1 MRLRASEPSRPC
13 IRRPQNLEFPPVG
26 IFADLDSSE
35 LEALAK
41 ETETRALRRG
51 DVLVRQG
58 DPADDLFIVLTGR
71 FAVTKEGRRDP
82 IAEIGPEQPI
92 GEIAFLTGGTRTAT
106 VTAMRDSVVLRLSR
120 NDFDL
125 LTAKCPSIWRT
136 LTNTLSHRLA
146 ATTGSEPQRSDPR
159 PRTITLIRAGEAAI
173 PPEFIRQF
181 TDAFAAASAMTF
193 VIDAAKAE
201 KLLPK
206 GVALDSAEATQL
218 FNELESKYDYLI
230 FIADPELTPWSQKAI
245 RHADLVLGVGVH
257 AANPNPN
264 RLEQHVAEFVLPEAR
279 RLVLLHPHARA
290 DHGDR
295 ALAALALGRHA
306 PPRRARY
313 AEATSQRLF
322 RFVNGTALGLVAC
335 GGGAL
340 CAAHVGLYKALIE
353 SGLEFDIMGGTS
365 ARRSHGRRLRHGQAP
380 RPHRRRHARHLRHQ
394 PRHAALHAGRATAC
408 SITATTTSTSAA
420 IFVGI
425 NIEDLWIP
433 YFAVSTNLSRYE
445 LHRHDR
451 GDLFAGDPRL
461 GLDPGAAAAG
471 LHLEG
476 RDAGRRLPARQRAHP
491 HDAPDEKRAQRRRQL
506 STSPSCER
514 FDVEYAK
521 LPSRNELVRMT
532 LNPFGHKRLPDA
544 PGLTTVL
551 MRSLMANRNDFNRQL
566 SRTICLWCRRSPRTQ
581 ASSTGTATPSSCGTP
596 TGGGSRKCNG
606 CARRSTRSSNPAR
619 RRNFSTEARRRPQK
633 APRVRA
639 ARSEVSSRLC
649 NQAN

>member
-1 MRLRASEPSRPC
+1 MHSPSPKPRV
-13 IRRPQNLEFPPVG
+13 PPVG
-26 IFADLDSSE
+26 IFADLDSTE

-173 PPEFIRQF
+173 PPDFIRQF

-279 RLVLLHPHARA
+279 RLVLLHPH
-290 DHGDR
+290 
-295 ALAALALGRHA
+295 HA
-306 PPRRARY
+306 PITGTARWLRWRSV
-313 AEATSQRLF
+313 AMHHHVALDTPKDIQRLF
-322 RFVNGTALGLVAC
+322 RFVNGSALGLVAC

-365 ARRSHGRRLRHGQAP
+365 AG
-380 RPHRRRHARHLRHQ
+380 
-394 PRHAALHAGRATAC
+394 AAMVGAFAMEKHPDLIDEGTHD
-408 SITATTTSTSAA
+408 
-420 IFVGI
+420 IFVTNRAMQRYTLPRYSLLDHRNYDEHLGRYFRGI

-451 GDLFAGDPRL
+451 GDLFQAIRASGSIPVLLPPVYTSKGEMLVDGCL
-461 GLDPGAAAAG
+461 LDNVPIRTMHQMKNGPNVVVSFHIPE
-471 LHLEG
+471 L
-476 RDAGRRLPARQRAHP
+476 Q
-491 HDAPDEKRAQRRRQL
+491 
-506 STSPSCER
+506 R

-566 SRTICLWCRRSPRTQ
+566 KPDDLLMVPPIPEN
-581 ASSTGTATPSSCGTP
+581 TGILDWHRHTELMRHAYWWGLEEVQRL
-596 TGGGSRKCNG
+596 RK
-606 CARRSTRSSNPAR
+606 AKHPL
-619 RRNFSTEARRRPQK
+619 
-633 APRVRA
+633 V
-639 ARSEVSSRLC
+639 
-649 NQAN
+649 